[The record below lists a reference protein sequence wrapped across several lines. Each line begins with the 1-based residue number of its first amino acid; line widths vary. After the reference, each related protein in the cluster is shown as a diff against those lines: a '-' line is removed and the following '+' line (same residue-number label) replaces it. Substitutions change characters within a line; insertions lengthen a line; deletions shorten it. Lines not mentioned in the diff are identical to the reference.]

1 MGTLAGLRGPTS
13 KGRGLETEG
22 KGEGKEEKWGK
33 EGKERGKGKGR
44 GGTPTFWMKVTLN
57 FYILG

>member
-1 MGTLAGLRGPTS
+1 M
-13 KGRGLETEG
+13 EG

-33 EGKERGKGKGR
+33 EGKARGKGKGR